1 MLFFIKK
8 FLDEVVKSKFPT
20 NSSKNVTEENQELMR
35 KIEKLER
42 QALVSLFVFKLC
54 SFQRLLISYSRNEN
68 QSIKWKW
75 IK

>member
-1 MLFFIKK
+1 MLLFIKK

-42 QALVSLFVFKLC
+42 QALVSLFFLN
-54 SFQRLLISYSRNEN
+54 SAHFRDF
-68 QSIKWKW
+68 
-75 IK
+75 